1 MKIKIIFLVALLMTT
16 HLFANGDVA
25 NYIDFVNNNFE
36 KFLLLYFWIF
46 CAITVLC
53 CFFAEKMKQI
63 IWMRYIFAG
72 LFVIFTG
79 IGIGTNSLDVIISI
93 LAPILGAGFIITFL
107 FTKRVR
113 KKELIKEG
121 VNVLP
126 STVFKNGDMLLK
138 DINGEMVLVNKTF
151 RKKNI

>member
-1 MKIKIIFLVALLMTT
+1 
-16 HLFANGDVA
+16 
-25 NYIDFVNNNFE
+25 
-36 KFLLLYFWIF
+36 
-46 CAITVLC
+46 
-53 CFFAEKMKQI
+53 
-63 IWMRYIFAG
+63 MRYIFAG